1 MALSGSGMSRDTSK
15 LSRMLEADGVERAL
29 RNKISSGWN
38 KLKQGTRDHL
48 YGNSLGGGRKSGTS
62 STKRPSWRQSE
73 LDAAKDF
80 PEYLEQKSFLKGE
93 EVPYG
98 TKGSVR
104 PDLYKDGFSID
115 VKNYK
120 VETAS
125 GRSNSA
131 RNIEKQ
137 YYQRIDNLPA
147 GTKQSV
153 LIDIRGQNVSQNN
166 LNALYNDIMERTN
179 NGIKVRFK
187 TN

>member
-1 MALSGSGMSRDTSK
+1 MVLGTVKTMRFLYDNCRIFECQAP
-15 LSRMLEADGVERAL
+15 ML
-29 RNKISSGWN
+29 
-38 KLKQGTRDHL
+38 
-48 YGNSLGGGRKSGTS
+48 
-62 STKRPSWRQSE
+62 
-73 LDAAKDF
+73 
-80 PEYLEQKSFLKGE
+80 
-93 EVPYG
+93 
-98 TKGSVR
+98 
-104 PDLYKDGFSID
+104 
-115 VKNYK
+115 KNYK

-125 GRSNSA
+125 GRSNLA

-147 GTKQSV
+147 GTNQSV

>member
-1 MALSGSGMSRDTSK
+1 M
-15 LSRMLEADGVERAL
+15 
-29 RNKISSGWN
+29 
-38 KLKQGTRDHL
+38 
-48 YGNSLGGGRKSGTS
+48 
-62 STKRPSWRQSE
+62 
-73 LDAAKDF
+73 
-80 PEYLEQKSFLKGE
+80 
-93 EVPYG
+93 
-98 TKGSVR
+98 
-104 PDLYKDGFSID
+104 YKDGFSID

-125 GRSNSA
+125 GRSNLA
-131 RNIEKQ
+131 RNIQKQ
-137 YYQRIDNLPA
+137 YYQRMHNLPA

>member
-1 MALSGSGMSRDTSK
+1 M
-15 LSRMLEADGVERAL
+15 ERAL

-125 GRSNSA
+125 GRSNLA

>member
-1 MALSGSGMSRDTSK
+1 MIENALFLWYLVAVKIGKCFKTTRSLYFKPMGFFCKSHRLIVTLGISFAFGSACTFREVFLTMAGSH
-15 LSRMLEADGVERAL
+15 LLL
-29 RNKISSGWN
+29 
-38 KLKQGTRDHL
+38 QGCCTNL
-48 YGNSLGGGRKSGTS
+48 IPAPAPKGNSDIHIRVFDTFI
-62 STKRPSWRQSE
+62 TT
-73 LDAAKDF
+73 
-80 PEYLEQKSFLKGE
+80 YLL
-93 EVPYG
+93 
-98 TKGSVR
+98 
-104 PDLYKDGFSID
+104 L
-115 VKNYK
+115 NK

-125 GRSNSA
+125 GRSNLA

-147 GTKQSV
+147 GTNQSV